1 MPKSKRWLVVSGLV
15 LILTGFW
22 QVWEGWAGV
31 RIQDLEGYESLGAG
45 AFLLWSGPGSG
56 KASRQPAVNRPR
68 REPRASNA
76 GRTTAIGAE
85 FTLV

>member
-45 AFLLWSGPGSG
+45 AFLL
-56 KASRQPAVNRPR
+56 
-68 REPRASNA
+68 
-76 GRTTAIGAE
+76 
-85 FTLV
+85 